1 MSVAISTGTAIAIGL
16 GAGTAAGTIY
26 AANKAS
32 GATTQAA
39 TTESAA
45 ATQAAQLQTQAAK
58 QAAALQYQSA
68 QDALNFAKSVYTTKQ
83 GQVSPYIGMGQGA
96 LSALGS
102 YLGVSPVAQP
112 PVSFPA
118 STTSMLPP
126 SLLNPNLPSVDNG
139 WTQTPNGLAP
149 PGLSGGLTPDQ
160 RATIVR
166 NTQLSNPNLTPA
178 QVEALVPQATAT
190 QPNTAGGFKG
200 NDPSTWGSP
209 SSPSTTP
216 QQATTS
222 GVQPGTQRV
231 INGQN
236 AQWDGQGWIA
246 VGS

>member
-1 MSVAISTGTAIAIGL
+1 MSVAISTGAAIAIGL

-39 TTESAA
+39 ATESAA
-45 ATQAAQLQTQAAK
+45 ATQAAQLQTQAAEK
-58 QAAALQYQSA
+58 AAQLQYQSA

-118 STTSMLPP
+118 SSTPPP
-126 SLLNPNLPSVDNG
+126 S
-139 WTQTPNGLAP
+139 A
-149 PGLSGGLTPDQ
+149 LTPTTTTPVQ
-160 RATIVR
+160 QWA
-166 NTQLSNPNLTPA
+166 NNP
-178 QVEALVPQATAT
+178 
-190 QPNTAGGFKG
+190 AGGVPGGSSLGTTFSTG
-200 NDPSTWGSP
+200 FNSGDPSTWGISP
-209 SSPSTTP
+209 AQFAANTAKQNPDLT
-216 QQATTS
+216 QAQVNQLVYGNAAGASTS
-222 GVQPGTQRV
+222 GVVQPGTQRT
-231 INGQN
+231 INGQL
-236 AQWDGQGWIA
+236 AQWDGQGWAA